1 MGNYVFYGT
10 EDLISEQPIDLKD
23 YLLETYLEKQLKSV
37 SFAVKQQPCLSPN
50 WGQKKTQ
57 YTVLRD
63 NLKRTD
69 LAIVLLFSCANPC
82 TVV

>member
-23 YLLETYLEKQLKSV
+23 YLLEIYLEKQLKSV

-50 WGQKKTQ
+50 WGQKKMSI
-57 YTVLRD
+57 YCI
-63 NLKRTD
+63 KRQFETHW
-69 LAIVLLFSCANPC
+69 SCHFFIFPMC
-82 TVV
+82 

>member
-37 SFAVKQQPCLSPN
+37 SFAVKQQPCLSPS
-50 WGQKKTQ
+50 WGQKENQ

-63 NLKRTD
+63 NLKHTD